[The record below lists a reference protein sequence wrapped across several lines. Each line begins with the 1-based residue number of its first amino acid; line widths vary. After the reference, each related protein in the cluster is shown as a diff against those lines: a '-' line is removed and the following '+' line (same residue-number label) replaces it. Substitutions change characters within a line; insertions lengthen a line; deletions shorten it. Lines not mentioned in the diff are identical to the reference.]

1 LGDFTEEFLG
11 DWVSDGES
19 FFTGGFDEFSV
30 DEVLVDS
37 GEGVSVES
45 GEK

>member
-1 LGDFTEEFLG
+1 LWGFSEEFLG
-11 DWVSDGES
+11 DGISDGE
-19 FFTGGFDEFSV
+19 FLFAGGLDEFSV